1 MIRSLRQFVL
11 LQLAA
16 FPVLV
21 AWVIGSPASW
31 AQTAADVMPA
41 AVFLQGHRGKK
52 VVEIEGQQ
60 VELWIR
66 ALDAKRPRPLTLT
79 SSGTGF
85 IVIHNQR
92 LYLVTAAHVA
102 AGIPFDATATL
113 RGPEDKPLTFD
124 LKQLS
129 GNQNPKWIT
138 LPKHDV
144 AVLPLDPPETFRAAI
159 KAVGLKQIYSEEEPP
174 GLDAYLTTVGFP
186 LKLGIREKFSPIVK
200 VSQPASGLFRYSRFD
215 AKTEAIFF
223 ILDDPSVA
231 GFSGAPVFRLPR
243 IRVGNISVSQG
254 PFLCVGLVH
263 GTFNDPTG
271 GKFAAI
277 VPSSFIHE
285 AVELATQGID
295 K

>member
-1 MIRSLRQFVL
+1 MIGSLRQLVL
-11 LQLAA
+11 LQFAA
-16 FPVLV
+16 FNVLV
-21 AWVIGSPASW
+21 PWVIGSPASW
-31 AQTAADVMPA
+31 AQTSADVMPA
-41 AVFLQGHRGKK
+41 VVYLQGHKEIKK
-52 VVEIEGQQ
+52 VEIDGQK
-60 VELWIR
+60 VELWVR
-66 ALDAKRPRPLTLT
+66 APDAERPQPLTLD

-85 IVIHNQR
+85 LVIDNER

-102 AGIPFDATATL
+102 ASIEFDATATL
-113 RGPEDKPLTFD
+113 RGLEDKPLTFG
-124 LKQLS
+124 LNQLS
-129 GNQNPKWIT
+129 GNQNPKWVT

-159 KAVGLKQIYSEEEPP
+159 TAVGLEQIYAEEKPLD
-174 GLDAYLTTVGFP
+174 LDAYLTTVGFP

-200 VSQPASGLFRYSRFD
+200 VSQPASGLFRYTRFD
-215 AKTEAIFF
+215 AKMEAIFF

-254 PFLCVGLVH
+254 PFSCVGLVH

-277 VPSSFIHE
+277 VPSSFVRQ
-285 AVELATQGID
+285 AVELAAQGAG